1 MAVAPTGAI
10 YKALEFDGVSSRTYG
25 VYITGEAVYNA
36 PERDVEMIAIPGR
49 NGSFALDKGRFENIE
64 VSYPAGIFADAES
77 DFAEAVSDFR
87 NFLCSRNGYVRLQDE
102 YNPNEYRMAVYK
114 SGLEVTPAQLKAGE
128 FNIVFECKPQRWL
141 TSGESEITVGEW
153 SEWETES
160 GPIVEIEASET
171 DKIKS
176 LSVAL
181 EPIQEG
187 SGTPSPDNVRPISG
201 RTECNT
207 YVSGINV
214 WDEEWEVGAYGTSTG
229 AKVTAS
235 NRIRSK
241 NYIRVVSGATY
252 YGEYGGSGSLFAYY
266 YDGDKNYVGLYPDI
280 TNKTFTI
287 PSDVEYITISTYGA
301 SSETYANDI
310 SINYPSTDHD
320 YHAYN
325 GQSYTTDLGRT
336 VYGGTLDVV
345 SGELVVDM
353 AIVDL
358 GTLNWSRYKFG
369 SQYAFYANVSDR
381 KSQSP
386 NIKCAKYPFVVDGPS
401 GMADKT
407 INSTSNSSYIYVRD
421 DAYTD
426 AATFKTA
433 MSGVQLC
440 YELATPQTYQLTPTE
455 VALIKGQNNVWSD
468 GNVTLEYGQDPNVI
482 VNPTLFEASPL
493 LIAEG
498 TGKITVNG
506 TDIRIQNSVVGD
518 CGLCYEL
525 NVPGN
530 YYLAG
535 FTNIFIATGDII
547 DTEDIDYTFAIY
559 NADSSYTFTSQSVT
573 NVTGNP
579 DILPNATDLP
589 GGEVIV
595 VTCALDDEAYSFRT
609 ALSKTIG
616 FDVNITNSNG
626 DSATIHVEVTAAY
639 DGNKII
645 EYSAFVG
652 YVPEAFYLYNP
663 MFQFTA
669 HPSITIHSTAATF
682 GNPTYIDCDIG
693 EAYADLSGTISP
705 LNRYIELG
713 SKLPTL
719 AIGNTEITFDNT
731 IATLKVVPRWWKI

>member
-25 VYITGEAVYNA
+25 VYITGTAVYNA

-114 SGLEVTPAQLKAGE
+114 SGLEVTPAQLKVGE

-141 TSGESEITVGEW
+141 TSGESAVTVGEW

-187 SGTPSPDNVRPISG
+187 SGTPLPDNVRPISG
-201 RTECNT
+201 RTECVT
-207 YVSGINV
+207 
-214 WDEEWEVGAYGTSTG
+214 ERTG
-229 AKVTAS
+229 KNLLNMVDVLPDGSYNGNIFTCSSLS
-235 NRIRSK
+235 NRPT
-241 NYIRVVSGATY
+241 VVLFDSPQTITFSYTKGEFTGSGARLEFLNGSSVLTSKGMVSATPTSQTVQNVTSIRFNY
-252 YGEYGGSGSLFAYY
+252 GSGGTLTITEPQIELGSTATAYEPY
-266 YDGDKNYVGLYPDI
+266 
-280 TNKTFTI
+280 
-287 PSDVEYITISTYGA
+287 SDT
-301 SSETYANDI
+301 
-310 SINYPSTDHD
+310 
-320 YHAYN
+320 
-325 GQSYTTDLGRT
+325 SYTTDLGRT
-336 VYGGTLDVV
+336 VYGGTLEQV
-345 SGELVVDM
+345 G
-353 AIVDL
+353 
-358 GTLNWSRYKFG
+358 GTLTDTMGYIASYNGETIGEPWL
-369 SQYAFYANVSDR
+369 SDR
-381 KSQSP
+381 DEYVEGTTPS
-386 NIKCAKYPFVVDGPS
+386 IGAEVV
-401 GMADKT
+401 
-407 INSTSNSSYIYVRD
+407 
-421 DAYTD
+421 YT
-426 AATFKTA
+426 
-433 MSGVQLC
+433 
-440 YELATPQTYQLTPTE
+440 LATPQTYQLTPTE

-468 GNVTLEYGQDPNVI
+468 GDVTLEYGQDPNVI

-518 CGLCYEL
+518 CGLCYDL

-535 FTNIFIATGDII
+535 FTNIYIATGDII
-547 DTEDIDYTFAIY
+547 ETESINYAFAIY
-559 NADSSYTFTSQSVT
+559 NADSSYTFTSQSIT

-579 DILPNATDLP
+579 DVLPDATDLP
-589 GGEVIV
+589 GGEAVV
-595 VTCALDDEAYSFRT
+595 VTCRLDDEAYSFRT

-669 HPSITIHSTAATF
+669 APSITIHSTAATF

-693 EAYADLSGTISP
+693 EAYADLGGTISP

>member
-10 YKALEFDGVSSRTYG
+10 YKALKFDGVSSRTYG

-201 RTECNT
+201 RTECVT

-214 WDEEWEVGAYGTSTG
+214 WDEEWENGYLSSTG
-229 AKVTAS
+229 QPASDPTA
-235 NRIRSK
+235 IRSK
-241 NYIRVVSGATY
+241 NFVRVVPNTTY
-252 YGEYGGSGSLFAYY
+252 YGKSPVPMGIRF
-266 YDGDKNYVGLYPDI
+266 YDESQTFVG
-280 TNKTFTI
+280 TASVNNATFMT
-287 PSDVEYITISTYGA
+287 PSNAQYLKFYCANTATYN
-301 SSETYANDI
+301 NDI

-325 GQSYTTDLGRT
+325 GTTYTTDLGRT
-336 VYGGTLDVV
+336 VYGGEVEQV
-345 SGELVVDM
+345 SGALTDKM
-353 AIVDL
+353 AMADL
-358 GTLNWSRYKFG
+358 GTFTWQKYGTYSDMDRYISAGIDSTAKDGETNAICSIYPLKWEANGFVIGGG
-369 SQYAFYANVSDR
+369 SAKLSVLTELGQYSSV
-381 KSQSP
+381 
-386 NIKCAKYPFVVDGPS
+386 
-401 GMADKT
+401 AD
-407 INSTSNSSYIYVRD
+407 
-421 DAYTD
+421 
-426 AATFKTA
+426 FKTA

-455 VALIKGQNNVWSD
+455 VALLKGNNNVWSD
-468 GNVTLEYGQDPNVI
+468 GDVTLEYGQDPNVI

-518 CGLCYEL
+518 CGLCYDL

-535 FTNIFIATGDII
+535 FTNIYIATGDII
-547 DTEDIDYTFAIY
+547 ETESINYTFAIY
-559 NADSSYTFTSQSVT
+559 NADSSYTFTSQSIT

-579 DILPNATDLP
+579 DVLPNATDLP
-589 GGEVIV
+589 GGEAVV
-595 VTCALDDEAYSFRT
+595 VTCRLDDEAYSFRT

-669 HPSITIHSTAATF
+669 APSITIHSTAATF

-693 EAYADLSGTISP
+693 EAYADLGGTISP